1 MKYILLNCL
10 LLTGCA
16 RTACELS
23 LDNLQPVPK
32 IPKVINI
39 QIDETIKADD
49 GGILLLKNY
58 SNTSHQV
65 SAIKESC
72 K

>member
-1 MKYILLNCL
+1 MKYILICL

-16 RTACELS
+16 RNACEIS
-23 LDNLQPVPK
+23 LDNLQELPK

-58 SNTSHQV
+58 TSTSHQV